1 MDLSD
6 DDDFDVPGS
15 AYGTN
20 SSSRNSGSN
29 RLIKTQAQ
37 VERERFKKQETYE
50 NKARSQRQ
58 ERKRLIREVFNRR
71 ADDFNSREEFEKYD
85 EEREIIIWCK
95 VKGFDRWQYNTSTNP
110 DIWFDLPVADMKELS
125 KSKRRKNN
133 GTSVP
138 LLGGSKI
145 AHLASMSWRASD
157 STNGKL
163 RSLSAYDRI
172 EEEIK
177 LHKEA
182 IQKNKNRLLEEERE
196 IEIQINEE
204 IHEMEKQIQNFEKYD
219 RKMQYNLNK
228 RMNAVDE
235 EDDEAKKRRRYDVY
249 MHSILEREEWEFYDS
264 LHIYHPMVR
273 TISNNNNNNNNEIN
287 LLGGN

>member
-71 ADDFNSREEFEKYD
+71 VDDFNSREEFEKYD
-85 EEREIIIWCK
+85 EEREIIIWSK

-110 DIWFDLPVADMKELS
+110 DIWLDLPVADMKELS

-145 AHLASMSWRASD
+145 AHLGSMSWRASD

-163 RSLSAYDRI
+163 RSVSAYDRI

-177 LHKEA
+177 LHKET

-196 IEIQINEE
+196 IEVQINEE
-204 IHEMEKQIQNFEKYD
+204 IHEMEKQLQNFEKHD

-249 MHSILEREEWEFYDS
+249 MHSTLEREEWEFYDS

-273 TISNNNNNNNNEIN
+273 TISNNSDNNNNVIN
-287 LLGGN
+287 LLG